1 MRIIIAN
8 YRYFIAGGPEKYMFK
23 FMDAAEKMGIE
34 VIPFSV
40 NNPQNEETPYSKYF
54 AKPRS
59 NQIMYADTKKSISN
73 LIGMVRATVWN
84 YDAEKRLRH
93 LIRDTKPDVVYIL
106 HEVNHLSPSIIRAA
120 RKEKVRVVHRISDF
134 FMFCPKYDFL
144 CENEICEA
152 CLHGDYRKAIEHRC
166 VKGSKAGTLLR
177 VMAMKLYAATKVFD
191 DVDQYICTCEF
202 SKNKL
207 IEGGIS
213 KDKVTCV
220 PTFIDA
226 TSITPC
232 YEDDKYFLFLG
243 RMAHQKGPIY
253 AIEAMKYLKDSVSDD
268 EYHCFIVG
276 SDQVWN
282 PDWAKYTYDRMFL
295 RFCSPTK
302 RISYAAS
309 FGVDKIPEKWVDKYK
324 AGLIDFK
331 ALSVR
336 EDKAVDIVKNTIGIT
351 CHKVLDPTMLLERA
365 EWDKIKKM
373 PTKIN
378 GKNYILTYFL
388 GGRTREVEKVIYR
401 YAKLTDSAVINLQDY
416 NMPYYTVGPDE
427 FVGLISKAKMVLTD
441 SFHATV
447 FSIIYE
453 KPFVVYDRQGSGKK
467 MGSRLSSLLEMCG
480 LNDRRASALDEKM
493 LLQVDYT
500 NARLAIQKEKVHSLK
515 YLNEAIQ
522 SCGDSVG

>member
-1 MRIIIAN
+1 
-8 YRYFIAGGPEKYMFK
+8 
-23 FMDAAEKMGIE
+23 
-34 VIPFSV
+34 
-40 NNPQNEETPYSKYF
+40 
-54 AKPRS
+54 
-59 NQIMYADTKKSISN
+59 
-73 LIGMVRATVWN
+73 
-84 YDAEKRLRH
+84 
-93 LIRDTKPDVVYIL
+93 
-106 HEVNHLSPSIIRAA
+106 
-120 RKEKVRVVHRISDF
+120 
-134 FMFCPKYDFL
+134 
-144 CENEICEA
+144 
-152 CLHGDYRKAIEHRC
+152 
-166 VKGSKAGTLLR
+166 
-177 VMAMKLYAATKVFD
+177 
-191 DVDQYICTCEF
+191 
-202 SKNKL
+202 
-207 IEGGIS
+207 
-213 KDKVTCV
+213 
-220 PTFIDA
+220 
-226 TSITPC
+226 
-232 YEDDKYFLFLG
+232 
-243 RMAHQKGPIY
+243 
-253 AIEAMKYLKDSVSDD
+253 
-268 EYHCFIVG
+268 
-276 SDQVWN
+276 
-282 PDWAKYTYDRMFL
+282 MFL

-416 NMPYYTVGPDE
+416 NTPYYTVGPDE

-453 KPFVVYDRQGSGKK
+453 KPFVVYDRHGSGKK

>member
-1 MRIIIAN
+1 MLIVYFNRPISIALKQ
-8 YRYFIAGGPEKYMFK
+8 YKKQIKYIHSREKIVQEYL
-23 FMDAAEKMGIE
+23 MGNLTAYLWSTL
-34 VIPFSV
+34 VKRALY
-40 NNPQNEETPYSKYF
+40 NE
-54 AKPRS
+54 
-59 NQIMYADTKKSISN
+59 
-73 LIGMVRATVWN
+73 
-84 YDAEKRLRH
+84 
-93 LIRDTKPDVVYIL
+93 
-106 HEVNHLSPSIIRAA
+106 
-120 RKEKVRVVHRISDF
+120 
-134 FMFCPKYDFL
+134 
-144 CENEICEA
+144 
-152 CLHGDYRKAIEHRC
+152 
-166 VKGSKAGTLLR
+166 
-177 VMAMKLYAATKVFD
+177 
-191 DVDQYICTCEF
+191 
-202 SKNKL
+202 
-207 IEGGIS
+207 
-213 KDKVTCV
+213 
-220 PTFIDA
+220 
-226 TSITPC
+226 
-232 YEDDKYFLFLG
+232 
-243 RMAHQKGPIY
+243 
-253 AIEAMKYLKDSVSDD
+253 
-268 EYHCFIVG
+268 
-276 SDQVWN
+276 
-282 PDWAKYTYDRMFL
+282 L
-295 RFCSPTK
+295 RFEQLK
-302 RISYAAS
+302 IGEDAAS

-416 NMPYYTVGPDE
+416 NTPYYTVGPDE